1 MRSTRARSRTS
12 RAVALC
18 CAVLAGLVALTG
30 CVTRPNPGP
39 DIKTPEQA
47 RRGGTVTL
55 LDNRTVSTWDPQSLS
70 DPADAT
76 LASRLFVRTLTTYAV
91 GAFEGGTGPQSGAGP
106 LVGDLSVGP
115 GTTPDG
121 GLTWTF
127 LLRNGALWQD
137 GKEVSC
143 EDVRYGVSRSFDAKR
158 AGGTRYA
165 VELLDVPR
173 HGSGPLAGQP
183 MYAGPTDTANQRG
196 FDAAIVCTDRIVTFR
211 LRQAVADFPD
221 LLTLPEFAP
230 YRRDIDERTD
240 DRYTVFSDGPY
251 ILEGLWHPGQGGKLT
266 RNYNWGPLVD
276 TVRDQNVEAFR
287 YVESVPDAEI
297 LARLSTPQGED
308 RFALALRGVP
318 TAARASVE
326 ANAGLVRLRAL
337 APAGTVEYLRVRARS
352 AALAD
357 PLVRRA
363 LALATDR
370 AAYAGAGGG
379 AVEPTTGLIPWGVDG
394 RAPTNPLGAPPG
406 GDVTGAAALL
416 REATVTLPV
425 SVRLAVP
432 EGAGVEDGVAAL
444 VTTWRSAGFD
454 VVVVPVSPAECLRL
468 LDPKSTGDIDVVLA
482 STRLAWLS
490 GEAVVPAALGLGLAT
505 TPADGAVEPD
515 LVAAVERAR
524 SVRDRADREV
534 AWSEVDE
541 LAVGRAVV
549 IPLGARTRLLLR
561 GPLVQRYAVSTLSGA
576 ADLGLVAVRPLSD
589 IP

>member
-1 MRSTRARSRTS
+1 MRSTRARSTAR
-12 RAVALC
+12 RAAVAG
-18 CAVLAGLVALTG
+18 CAVLAAAVALAG

-39 DIKTPEQA
+39 DVKTPEQA
-47 RRGGTVTL
+47 RRGGTLTL
-55 LDNRTVSTWDPQSLS
+55 LDNRAVSTWDPQSLA
-70 DPADAT
+70 DPADAQ
-76 LASRLFVRTLTTYAV
+76 LATRLFVRTLTTYAV
-91 GAFEGGTGPQSGAGP
+91 GALEGDTGPKPAEGQ
-106 LVGDLSVGP
+106 LVGDLAVGP
-115 GTTPDG
+115 GSTPDG
-121 GLTWTF
+121 GLTWSF

-143 EDVRYGVSRSFDAKR
+143 ADVRYGVSRSFDPSR

-183 MYAGPTDTANQRG
+183 VYTGPRDTAHQQG

-240 DRYTVFSDGPY
+240 DRYTCFSDGPY
-251 ILEGLWHPGQGGKLT
+251 ILEGLWHPGSGGKLT

-287 YVESVPDAEI
+287 YVESVPDADI
-297 LARLSTPQGED
+297 LSRLSAPQGDD
-308 RFALALRGVP
+308 RFALAVRGVP
-318 TAARASVE
+318 GAARPSVE
-326 ANAGLVRLRAL
+326 ANAALARVRAL
-337 APAGTVEYLRVRARS
+337 VPTGTVEYLRVRARS

-363 LALATDR
+363 FALATDR
-370 AAYAGAGGG
+370 SGYAGAGGG
-379 AVEPTTGLIPWGVDG
+379 ALQPTTGLIPWGVDG
-394 RAPTNPLGAPPG
+394 RAPTNPLGSAAG
-406 GDVTGAAALL
+406 GDPTAAAALL
-416 REATVTLPV
+416 RKTTTRLPV

-432 EGAGVEDGVAAL
+432 EGSGLEDAVAAL
-444 VTTWRSAGFD
+444 VHTWRSAGFE
-454 VVVVPVSPAECLRL
+454 VVAVPVSPAEAMRL
-468 LDPKSTGDIDVVLA
+468 LDPMSTGDADVVLA
-482 STRLAWLS
+482 STRLAWRS

-505 TPADGAVEPD
+505 TPADSAVEAD

-576 ADLGLVAVRPLSD
+576 ADLGLVAVRPLGD